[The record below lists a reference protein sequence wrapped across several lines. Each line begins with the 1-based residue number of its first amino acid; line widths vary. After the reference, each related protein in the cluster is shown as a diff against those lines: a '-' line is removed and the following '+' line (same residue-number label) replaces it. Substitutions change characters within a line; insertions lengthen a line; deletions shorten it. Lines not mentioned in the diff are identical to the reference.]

1 MTDMATAALPID
13 LGNGPFAV
21 TTRGLAKRF
30 GSVRALDGLDLQ
42 VPEGAVYVLVGPNGA
57 GKSTLIRTLMG
68 LVQYQAG
75 TVNVL
80 GRDPAGRG
88 AEVRAGIGY
97 VPEDYR
103 VGYAWMTVGR
113 LLEHHA
119 VYHPSWDAEYARQL
133 RARYEIDPGRK
144 CHTLSK
150 GQSRRVQLVLAL
162 AHRPP
167 LLLLDEP
174 TDGLDH
180 VVRDETLSILSEH
193 LADSPTT
200 VVISTHRVYEVE
212 PLVDHV
218 GVLAEGRLLGQLPRD
233 ELHGGLLRYWA
244 ESRGAPVGLL
254 CSARRSAPSARGVEG
269 RAPLRRHPAVVT
281 ACRSPEARAPQGR
294 GRMGLAP
301 GDPGC
306 GPRVGHAHGA
316 G

>member
-1 MTDMATAALPID
+1 MTNMATALPID

-21 TTRGLAKRF
+21 STRGLARRF
-30 GSVRALDGLDLQ
+30 GSTRALDGLDLQ

-57 GKSTLIRTLMG
+57 GKTTLIRTLMG
-68 LVQYQAG
+68 LVRYQAG
-75 TVNVL
+75 TVSVL
-80 GRDPAGRG
+80 GRDPADRG

-113 LLEHHA
+113 LLEHQA
-119 VYHPSWDAEYARQL
+119 VYNPSWDAEYAREL
-133 RARYEIDPGRK
+133 RARYGIDPGRK
-144 CHTLSK
+144 CHALSK

-180 VVRDETLSILSEH
+180 VVRDDTLSILSEH

-218 GVLAEGRLLGQLPRD
+218 GVLSEGRLLGQLPRD
-233 ELHGGLLRYWA
+233 ELYGGLLRYWA
-244 ESRGAPVGLL
+244 DVPEGWRGPGELAGWVVK
-254 CSARRSAPSARGVEG
+254 RSHAARGIEWTVWGDRNAVTRGLSQAGAEVREVVPLSVDEAAVALLSG
-269 RAPLRRHPAVVT
+269 R
-281 ACRSPEARAPQGR
+281 EAT
-294 GRMGLAP
+294 
-301 GDPGC
+301 
-306 GPRVGHAHGA
+306 
-316 G
+316 

>member
-1 MTDMATAALPID
+1 MTDTATAALPID

-21 TTRGLAKRF
+21 TTRGLAKQF
-30 GSVRALDGLDLQ
+30 GSTRALDGLDLQ
-42 VPEGAVYVLVGPNGA
+42 VPEGSVYVLVGPNGA

-68 LVQYQAG
+68 LVRYQDGA
-75 TVNVL
+75 VSVL
-80 GRDPAGRG
+80 GRDPADRG
-88 AEVRAGIGY
+88 AEVRAGIGH

-113 LLEHHA
+113 LLEHQA
-119 VYHPSWDAEYARQL
+119 VYHPSWDAEYARGL
-133 RARYEIDPGRK
+133 RARYGIDPRRK

-150 GQSRRVQLVLAL
+150 GESRRVQLVLAL

-218 GVLAEGRLLGQLPRD
+218 GVLSEGRLLGQLPRD
-233 ELHGGLLRYWA
+233 ELYGGLLRYWA
-244 ESRGAPVGLL
+244 DVPEGWRGPGELAGRVVRRSDAARAIEWTVWGDRDAVTRGLSQAGAAVREVAPLSVDEAAVALL
-254 CSARRSAPSARGVEG
+254 SAR
-269 RAPLRRHPAVVT
+269 
-281 ACRSPEARAPQGR
+281 EAT
-294 GRMGLAP
+294 
-301 GDPGC
+301 
-306 GPRVGHAHGA
+306 
-316 G
+316 

>member
-1 MTDMATAALPID
+1 MTDMVTAALPID
-13 LGNGPFAV
+13 LGSGPFAV
-21 TTRGLAKRF
+21 TTQGLVRRF

-68 LVQYQAG
+68 LVRYEAG

-80 GRDPAGRG
+80 GRNPADLG

-103 VGYAWMTVGR
+103 AGYPWMTVGR
-113 LLEHHA
+113 LLEHQA
-119 VYHPSWDAEYARQL
+119 VYHPSWDAEYARRL
-133 RARYEIDPGRK
+133 RARYEIDPGRR

-193 LADSPTT
+193 LADSTTT

-218 GVLAEGRLLGQLPRD
+218 GVLAAGRLLGQLPRH
-233 ELHGGLLRYWA
+233 ELHGSLLRYWA
-244 ESRGAPVGLL
+244 DVPEGWRGPKELGGRVVQRSGAARAIEWTVWGDRDAVTRGL
-254 CSARRSAPSARGVEG
+254 SQAGAAVREV
-269 RAPLRRHPAVVT
+269 APLSVDEAAV
-281 ACRSPEARAPQGR
+281 ALLSGKEAS
-294 GRMGLAP
+294 
-301 GDPGC
+301 
-306 GPRVGHAHGA
+306 
-316 G
+316 

>member
-68 LVQYQAG
+68 LVRYQAG
-75 TVNVL
+75 AVNVL
-80 GRDPAGRG
+80 GRDPADRG

-113 LLEHHA
+113 LLEHQA

-180 VVRDETLSILSEH
+180 ATAARRAT
-193 LADSPTT
+193 
-200 VVISTHRVYEVE
+200 RG
-212 PLVDHV
+212 LV
-218 GVLAEGRLLGQLPRD
+218 ALLGGRSRRLEGPQGVGGPGGQAQRRSPRD
-233 ELHGGLLRYWA
+233 RMDG
-244 ESRGAPVGLL
+244 VG
-254 CSARRSAPSARGVEG
+254 RP
-269 RAPLRRHPAVVT
+269 
-281 ACRSPEARAPQGR
+281 
-294 GRMGLAP
+294 
-301 GDPGC
+301 
-306 GPRVGHAHGA
+306 
-316 G
+316 